1 MKFIVDEL
9 PNCCYHCICSS
20 LHNTRPECNFIGT
33 LNRED
38 WKIKRDKNC
47 PLRELFKNEVYPV
60 PSGQVI
66 KNFVECTGFSEPKIP
81 NSVKSIADELEE
93 LVKWK
98 F

>member
-9 PNCCYHCICSS
+9 PSCCYHCICSS

-47 PLRELFKNEVYPV
+47 PLIGIVEKNNSSSQKLSPE
-60 PSGQVI
+60 QV
-66 KNFVECTGFSEPKIP
+66 FS
-81 NSVKSIADELEE
+81 V
-93 LVKWK
+93 
-98 F
+98 